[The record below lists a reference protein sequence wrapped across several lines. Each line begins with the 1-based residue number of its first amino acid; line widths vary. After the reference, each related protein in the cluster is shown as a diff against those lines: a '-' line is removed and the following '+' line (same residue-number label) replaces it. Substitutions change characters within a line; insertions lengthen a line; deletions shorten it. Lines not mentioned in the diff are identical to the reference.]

1 VWADLT
7 RMNATANAI
16 MAPKSWFVV
25 EASMTLISLVS
36 LGALLVL
43 IGVVY
48 MAAQPLWRGRL
59 SGGRRLRSGKPS
71 DTLEPQ
77 RPARGFGIGSN
88 WPGLALVAVGAVL
101 LLAAVAF

>member
-1 VWADLT
+1 
-7 RMNATANAI
+7 MI
-16 MAPKSWFVV
+16 
-25 EASMTLISLVS
+25 LIIW
-36 LGALLVL
+36 LGALLMF

-48 MAAQPLWRGRL
+48 MASQPIWRGRL

-77 RPARGFGIGSN
+77 RPGRGFGIGSN